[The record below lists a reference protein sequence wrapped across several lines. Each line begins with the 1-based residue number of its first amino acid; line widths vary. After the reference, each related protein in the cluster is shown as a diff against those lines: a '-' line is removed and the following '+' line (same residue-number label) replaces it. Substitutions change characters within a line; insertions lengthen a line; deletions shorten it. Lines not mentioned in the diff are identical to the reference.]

1 MTAEAFWIT
10 WSQIPGVGAILIQ
23 RLQMQF
29 GSLEAAWDAK
39 STELQWVDGI
49 GPQQAEIIDR
59 FRRKTDPLQ
68 FAEQHHQQNPH
79 FWTPAD
85 PNYPRWLLTLPDP
98 PPVLYYQGQV
108 NHAENQ
114 GTQPA
119 VAIVGTRRPSDYG
132 RRWARRLS
140 TTLAQVGFTVVS
152 GLAEGIDTEAHQS
165 CLGIGGRT
173 IAVLGTGVDV
183 TYPTFNQSLM
193 QQIGCQG
200 LLLSE
205 FPAGTQP
212 DRTHFPRRN
221 RIIAGLCRATIVVE
235 APQKSGSLITA
246 RLANDYGRE
255 VYAVPASLD
264 NQRALGCLHLINEG
278 AQMILSEAQ
287 LLDLLGALPPLAS
300 ASIDQLSLLPDLPPA
315 PPTDLEPELQQVF
328 QAVDLEP
335 VAVDRIVQQ
344 AGLTTSSVLSALA
357 QLEIM
362 GLVTQMPG
370 MRYQRA

>member
-23 RLQMQF
+23 RLQTQF
-29 GSLEAAWDAK
+29 GSLEAAWDA
-39 STELQWVDGI
+39 SLTDLQWVDGI
-49 GPQQAEIIDR
+49 GPQQAEIIHR

-68 FAEQHHQQNPH
+68 FAEQHNQHNPD

-85 PNYPRWLLTLPDP
+85 PDYPRWLLTIPDP

-108 NHAENQ
+108 ERAENQ
-114 GTQPA
+114 GITPTA
-119 VAIVGTRRPSDYG
+119 AIVGTRRPSDYG
-132 RRWARRLS
+132 RRWARRIS
-140 TTLAQVGFTVVS
+140 TTLAQVGFTIVS
-152 GLAEGIDTEAHQS
+152 GLAEGIDTEAHQT
-165 CLGIGGRT
+165 CLAVGGRT

-183 TYPTFNQSLM
+183 VYPTFNRGLM
-193 QQIGCQG
+193 QQIACQG
-200 LLLSE
+200 LLVSE

-221 RIIAGLCRATIVVE
+221 RIIAGLCRATLVIE

-264 NQRALGCLHLINEG
+264 NQRALGCLHLINQG

-287 LLDLLGALPPLAS
+287 LLDLLGALPPLS
-300 ASIDQLSLLPDLPPA
+300 SGNQLSLLSDLPPE
-315 PPTDLEPELQQVF
+315 PPADLEPELQQVF
-328 QAVDLEP
+328 QVVDLEP

-357 QLEIM
+357 QLELM